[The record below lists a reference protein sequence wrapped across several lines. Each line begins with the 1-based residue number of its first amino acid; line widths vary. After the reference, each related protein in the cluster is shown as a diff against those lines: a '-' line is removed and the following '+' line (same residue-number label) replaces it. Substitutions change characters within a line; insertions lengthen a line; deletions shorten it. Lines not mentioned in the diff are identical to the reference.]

1 MGVATPSEIER
12 RHRIRLSVAAY
23 AYEFDN
29 TSIMS
34 DADFDQLALQIDPQV
49 STGHAVMDQFFRTQF
64 QPDTG
69 QWIHKHPELE
79 RVKQLYLRVYKNA

>member
-1 MGVATPSEIER
+1 MWGSAEETER
-12 RHRIRLSVAAY
+12 RNRIKLSVAAY

-34 DADFDQLALQIDPQV
+34 DADFDEFALLIEPQV
-49 STGHAVMDQFFRTQF
+49 STGHALLDKFFRTEF

-69 QWIHKHPELE
+69 QWIHKHPELA
-79 RVKQLYLRVYKNA
+79 RVKYVYERFYKR

>member
-1 MGVATPSEIER
+1 MWGSPEETER
-12 RHRIRLSVAAY
+12 RNRIKLAVAAY

-34 DADFDQLALQIDPQV
+34 DADFDELAKQIDPQV
-49 STGHAVMDQFFRTQF
+49 STGHAVIDQFFRTQF

-69 QWIHKHPELE
+69 QWIHRHPELE

>member
-1 MGVATPSEIER
+1 MWGSPEETER
-12 RHRIRLSVAAY
+12 RNRIKLAVAAY

-34 DADFDQLALQIDPQV
+34 DAEFDEFALLIDPQI
-49 STGHAVMDQFFRTQF
+49 STGNTPLDQFFRTEF

-69 QWIHKHPELE
+69 QWIHRHPELSQVRSVYE
-79 RVKQLYLRVYKNA
+79 RFYKR

>member
-1 MGVATPSEIER
+1 MWGSPEETER
-12 RHRIRLSVAAY
+12 RNRIKLAVAAY

-34 DADFDQLALQIDPQV
+34 DADFDELAKQIDPQV
-49 STGHAVMDQFFRTQF
+49 STGHAVIDQFFRTQF

-69 QWIHKHPELE
+69 QWIHRHPELE
-79 RVKQLYLRVYKNA
+79 RVKQLYLRVHKNA

>member
-1 MGVATPSEIER
+1 MTPTPIETER

-34 DADFDQLALQIDPQV
+34 DADFDELAKQIDPEV
-49 STGHAVMDQFFRTQF
+49 MTGHVVLDQFFRTEF